1 MNHMKLKHI
10 LALMLVV
17 IATTTGCSA
26 KNNRAIK
33 HHEIV
38 AADSIMKK
46 AVGDSIYSIITHAKK
61 INASLITRVDSTCKI
76 VTKKVSPKD
85 FGIIRFIVTNPKNYL
100 TDATVYGL
108 FMPQFQM
115 TFINKKRSVTLKY
128 DFGLRKLGVFND
140 AGKQIAMRDLA
151 SDNMLRFACMTFPND
166 KFLNDLLRAKE

>member
-76 VTKKVSPKD
+76 VTKKSPAKG
-85 FGIIRFIVTNPKNYL
+85 FRNYQIHSHQPEEL
-100 TDATVYGL
+100 PYRRNCVRTIHATVSNDIH
-108 FMPQFQM
+108 QQ
-115 TFINKKRSVTLKY
+115 KAKR
-128 DFGLRKLGVFND
+128 N
-140 AGKQIAMRDLA
+140 I
-151 SDNMLRFACMTFPND
+151 
-166 KFLNDLLRAKE
+166 EI